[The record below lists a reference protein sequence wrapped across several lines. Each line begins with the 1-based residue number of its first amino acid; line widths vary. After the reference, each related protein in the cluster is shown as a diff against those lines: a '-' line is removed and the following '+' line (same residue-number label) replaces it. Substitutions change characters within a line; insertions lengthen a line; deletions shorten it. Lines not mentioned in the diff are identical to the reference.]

1 MDFDVVFGIDSAS
14 FSAGVDRLNQDQKT
28 HAALF
33 RGDYRDDHAS
43 GTWEVT
49 GQSPEFEFQSPS
61 VDKWQGSIGPDGK
74 HPTGDPP
81 TDNVLTLS
89 IPSLELAV
97 TIDGSALPTVSPA
110 VEFYTRLALADGTAS
125 LTPLAVW
132 ADQSNLTPAEKS
144 IIDRLIL
151 PQVFLQLGTVLS
163 GHAIAPQTADVVG
176 SQVTFTATEALITG
190 THLVVVATADTGTAQ
205 PVPEAWPAQP
215 VFAVINRVFAQ
226 HIAQSAADAHK
237 NTVVYDKTDSG
248 GGVSFSAKAVVKSID
263 KVTIDKSDATSWSA
277 SLDVAF
283 DASASMLG
291 NKCALKKSSDSL

>member
-14 FSAGVDRLNQDQKT
+14 FSTGVDQLNQDQGT
-28 HAALF
+28 HDAWF
-33 RGDYRDDHAS
+33 KGDYRDDHSS

-49 GQSPEFEFQSPS
+49 GPSPEFEFQSPS
-61 VDKWQGSIGPDGK
+61 ADKWPASIGPDGK

-89 IPSLELAV
+89 IPSLELAI

-110 VEFYTRLALADGTAS
+110 VEFYARLSLADGTAS

-132 ADQSNLTPAEKS
+132 ADQSGLTAAEKTL
-144 IIDRLIL
+144 IDRVIL
-151 PQVFLQLGTVLS
+151 PKVFQQLGTVLS
-163 GHAIAPQTADVVG
+163 GHAVAPQTVDVAG
-176 SQVTFTATEALITG
+176 AQVAFTATEALITD

-205 PVPEAWPAQP
+205 AVPRAWPTQP
-215 VFAVINRVFAQ
+215 VFVIVNRALAQ
-226 HIAQSAADAHK
+226 HVAQTTADAHK

-248 GGVSFSAKAVVKSID
+248 GGVSFSAKAVVNSID
-263 KVTIDKSDATSWSA
+263 GVTIDESDATSWSA
-277 SLDVAF
+277 SLDVSF

-291 NKCALKKSSDSL
+291 SKCALKKSSDSL